1 MTFFVLILLVV
12 IAVSC
17 AALKWWRTGTVV
29 CAALAIYVL
38 SVGCGPLAGWFTESL
53 QSGLARKQSVAW
65 GDRNVIVVLGAGA
78 EKIAHSVEPAMFSY
92 ARVVEA
98 ARLYSNC
105 RKTNEECKLL
115 LSGGDASKVG
125 LPEAEIYKHVL
136 LGLGIDA
143 SDVML
148 ESASLNTWQ
157 NAQFASQMLK
167 QYDANRVVLVTSG
180 IHMRRSLLYFEHFGV
195 SAIPVRADYLS
206 PVSSVFPLAYN
217 FAITDFAI
225 HEHIGIARY
234 YLYNM
239 MGWNPPKMNPGPSV
253 AVA

>member
-1 MTFFVLILLVV
+1 M
-12 IAVSC
+12 
-17 AALKWWRTGTVV
+17 
-29 CAALAIYVL
+29 
-38 SVGCGPLAGWFTESL
+38 
-53 QSGLARKQSVAW
+53 
-65 GDRNVIVVLGAGA
+65 IVVLGAGA
-78 EKIAHSVEPAMFSY
+78 EKIAYSVEPAMFSY

-98 ARLYSNC
+98 ARLYSSC
-105 RKTNEECKLL
+105 RKTGGECKLL
-115 LSGGDASKVG
+115 LSGGDASKAG
-125 LPEAEIYKHVL
+125 LPEAEIYKRVL

-167 QYDANRVVLVTSG
+167 HYDADRVVLVTSG
-180 IHMRRSLLYFEHFGV
+180 IHMRRSVLYFEHFGV
-195 SAIPVRADYLS
+195 SAIPARADYLS

-225 HEHIGIARY
+225 HEYIGIVRY

-239 MGWNPPKMNPGPSV
+239 MGWNPPKTNPDQSV